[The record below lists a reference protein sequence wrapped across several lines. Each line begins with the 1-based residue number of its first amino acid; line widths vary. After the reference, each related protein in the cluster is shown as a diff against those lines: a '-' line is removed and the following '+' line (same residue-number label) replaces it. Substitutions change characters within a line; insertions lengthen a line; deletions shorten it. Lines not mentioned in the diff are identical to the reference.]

1 MVWTEK
7 YVRFGQKLRRNI
19 FWSLFYIL
27 LKSGSRMTAVMF
39 DIIFSMIASTIMKYL
54 FVAEKEKMAEIEA
67 KIVAQGDK
75 IRELK
80 TAKAAKDV
88 IQPEVTLLP

>member
-7 YVRFGQKLRRNI
+7 YFWFGQKLRRNI
-19 FWSLFYIL
+19 FWSLFYTL

-54 FVAEKEKMAEIEA
+54 FVAEKEKWP
-67 KIVAQGDK
+67 K
-75 IRELK
+75 
-80 TAKAAKDV
+80 
-88 IQPEVTLLP
+88 